1 MIKILI
7 ADDHTIVREGLKQ
20 IVANIPDI
28 VVADEASS
36 GHEVLANA
44 LKNDYDVIVLDIM
57 MPGISGLDVLKQIKI
72 YKPELPILIL
82 SMYPERQFAI
92 RFIRAGAAGYLTKES
107 ASEELIEAI
116 RMVSSGK
123 KYITKTV
130 AERLASELQTGKDK
144 PPHEMLSDREYQ
156 VMCMIASGKTVRQI
170 AEQLFLSEYTVRTYR
185 SRILEKMRM
194 KIDTELTQYAIKNN
208 LID

>member
-1 MIKILI
+1 MIQILI

-20 IVANIPDI
+20 IVADIQDI

-36 GHEVLANA
+36 GHEVLDKA
-44 LKNDYDVIVLDIM
+44 LKNDYDVIVLDII
-57 MPGISGLDVLKQIKI
+57 MPGISGLDVLKQLKT
-72 YKPELPILIL
+72 YKPELPVLVL
-82 SMYPERQFAI
+82 SMYPEQQFAV

-116 RMVSSGK
+116 RTVSSGK
-123 KYITKTV
+123 KYITGTL
-130 AERLASELQTGKDK
+130 AERLASELETGQQRQL
-144 PPHEMLSDREYQ
+144 HEKLSDREYQ
-156 VMCMIASGKTVRQI
+156 VMRMIASGRTVKQI
-170 AEQLFLSEYTVRTYR
+170 AAELFLSEHTVRTYR